1 MVHNIFESIDLGP
14 KFLHTWIYISQ
25 WFLPPYPPMQAI
37 LGIIPWYVWIC
48 ISQRW
53 FICISQW
60 WFMTFAIVFSKLV
73 LKKMTLF
80 FLTFLTNM
88 FKLKSSFNKDFM
100 SSTNSFPQLVLYNRS
115 TTFGFFFNQILL
127 IAIHW
132 VPGFISL
139 LLGSILVHIWICII

>member
-1 MVHNIFESIDLGP
+1 MNLHITMIPAPLSSNASYLRDYTLVCLNLHITKMIHLYITMMIHDICNSIF
-14 KFLHTWIYISQ
+14 KTCSQ
-25 WFLPPYPPMQAI
+25 ENDSF
-37 LGIIPWYVWIC
+37 
-48 ISQRW
+48 
-53 FICISQW
+53 
-60 WFMTFAIVFSKLV
+60 
-73 LKKMTLF
+73 F

-115 TTFGFFFNQILL
+115 TTFGGFFNQILL
-127 IAIHW
+127 IVIHW

>member
-1 MVHNIFESIDLGP
+1 
-14 KFLHTWIYISQ
+14 
-25 WFLPPYPPMQAI
+25 
-37 LGIIPWYVWIC
+37 
-48 ISQRW
+48 
-53 FICISQW
+53 
-60 WFMTFAIVFSKLV
+60 MTFAIVFSKLV

-115 TTFGFFFNQILL
+115 TTFGVFFNQILL

-139 LLGSILVHIWICII
+139 LLGSILVHI